1 MRPAQDE
8 RYALYGIHR
17 DRNCVSAAGL
27 NGKIRIGK
35 DRSGDLRGVIGAAR
49 RRMDDQLAR
58 IGAHQAPLQLVESN
72 NNRLRKALVGLHPRD
87 VELLMMRHVE
97 QIGEKL
103 PPQLVDSLRR
113 SERYHCKQAR
123 NLAAWCVHPFCGR
136 STKARLDC
144 VGESATFVGI
154 PRCMRVGASIN
165 RTKAWFPAILNARRS
180 ARVASARCGF
190 AVGCSK
196 NRSIRSCSGRYR
208 RPWVSC

>member
-97 QIGEKL
+97 QIGAAQIATVLGVSERKVKCSL
-103 PPQLVDSLRR
+103 LQALLRLRR
-113 SERYHCKQAR
+113 
-123 NLAAWCVHPFCGR
+123 LM
-136 STKARLDC
+136 
-144 VGESATFVGI
+144 ES
-154 PRCMRVGASIN
+154 P
-165 RTKAWFPAILNARRS
+165 P
-180 ARVASARCGF
+180 
-190 AVGCSK
+190 
-196 NRSIRSCSGRYR
+196 
-208 RPWVSC
+208 